1 MEKYDRYKGENL
13 LINGLWGL
21 LFGILPVI
29 IILIY
34 LAVAKTIE
42 GFSVGP
48 NGLIASVL
56 GSCFISVLLNTARI
70 NSKYKKN
77 DQI

>member
-1 MEKYDRYKGENL
+1 
-13 LINGLWGL
+13 
-21 LFGILPVI
+21 
-29 IILIY
+29 LIY
-34 LAVAKTIE
+34 LAVAKAIE

-56 GSCFISVLLNTARI
+56 GSCFVSVLLNTARI